1 MTGRS
6 ASVGRVR
13 VGVVGC
19 GEAAQIMHLP
29 SLRFLG
35 DLFEVTAVCD
45 ASRDV
50 AERVGDDWNVPVRLV
65 DHAVAVTLD
74 EVDAILVATP
84 DAYHSV
90 VALAAMAAGKHVLVE
105 KPLCLTLREADA
117 IAAAQEEAGVVVQVG
132 YMRRYAPAFLQA
144 VAAVAEM
151 GEVRLACVQHVL
163 GLNELVIGRT
173 SRVVTGDDVGPDVA
187 QEGRDLR
194 LRLLAEATGDAVA
207 EIQEAYSLL
216 LSLASHDL
224 SAMRELLGRPAGV
237 LYAGA
242 WHDGWYV
249 TAAFDYGSFVCH
261 FAAGFDR
268 IPRVDATIEVF
279 GERRVVEVRFDVS
292 HIRNLPVRTTVTDAN
307 ETGGVD
313 VRTSH
318 PSWGDPFVE
327 EWRAFHRHVTEG
339 SWPKTSP
346 ADSRE
351 DLELC
356 RDLAGAMAS
365 GR

>member
-1 MTGRS
+1 MTEQTT
-6 ASVGRVR
+6 SVAPVR
-13 VGVVGC
+13 VGVIGC

-29 SLRFLG
+29 SLRFLAPE
-35 DLFEVTAVCD
+35 FEVTAVCD
-45 ASRDV
+45 VSRAV

-65 DHAVAVTLD
+65 DPAAAVALD
-74 EVDAILVATP
+74 EVDAVLVATP
-84 DAYHSV
+84 DAHHSV
-90 VALAAMAAGKHVLVE
+90 VTLAAIAAGKHVLVE

-117 IAAAQEEAGVVVQVG
+117 IAAAQDKAGVVVQVG
-132 YMRRYAPAFLQA
+132 YMRRYAPAFLHAVEA
-144 VAAVAEM
+144 VA
-151 GEVRLACVQHVL
+151 GLDVRLARVQHVL
-163 GLNELVIGRT
+163 GLNQLVVGRT
-173 SRVVTGDDVGPDVA
+173 SRIVTGDDIDPAVL

-194 LRLLAEATGDAVA
+194 LSLLAEATGNAAA
-207 EIQEAYSLL
+207 EIQDAYSLL

-224 SAMRELLGRPAGV
+224 SAMRELLGRPQGI
-237 LYAGA
+237 LYAGT
-242 WHDGWYV
+242 WHAGWYV

-279 GERRVVEVRFDVS
+279 GERRVVEIRFDAS
-292 HIRNLPVRTTVTDAN
+292 HVRNLPVRATVTDAN

-313 VRTSH
+313 VRTMH

-339 SWPKTSP
+339 SRPKTSP
-346 ADSRE
+346 ADFRE

-356 RDLAGAMAS
+356 RDLAGAMAA
-365 GR
+365 RR